1 MVCLLFIPATIQI
14 AHAFDSHQEYE
25 CCLDGFEQHFHSDD
39 ADCALCHLQAEP
51 CDFNSSFS
59 YTTLRKDTAN
69 EQFNLY
75 VSYKD
80 CQKLSYTL
88 RGPPAL

>member
-1 MVCLLFIPATIQI
+1 MIFLLVIPASIQI
-14 AHAFDSHQEYE
+14 AHAFDSHHEYE
-25 CCLDGFEQHFHSDD
+25 CCVDSLEQHIHLDD

-51 CDFNSSFS
+51 SDFSPSFS
-59 YTTLRKDTAN
+59 YNTLLTVTSC

-75 VSYKD
+75 ISYKD
-80 CQKLSYTL
+80 HQKLSYTL